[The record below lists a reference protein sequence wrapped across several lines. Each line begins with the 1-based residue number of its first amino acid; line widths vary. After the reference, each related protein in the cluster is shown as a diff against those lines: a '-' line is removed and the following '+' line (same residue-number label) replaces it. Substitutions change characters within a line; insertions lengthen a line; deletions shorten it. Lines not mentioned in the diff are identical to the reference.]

1 MRTSFVAGLRLS
13 SIIACAL
20 AAAPVFAQESSTS
33 LQTIAPP
40 GPLVASQPSPPA
52 SAATPQAFA
61 ANAQALGGLQE
72 IVVTANK
79 RSQNLDDV
87 GLTITAASGAQLSQ
101 LGIRDTGDLAKI
113 TPGLQFAKSQ
123 DGTPVFTLR
132 GVGFNDYTLGAS
144 PAVSVY
150 VDQVPMAYSVFT
162 KGATLDL
169 ERVEVIKGPQGLL
182 FGQNSTGGAINYI
195 ANKPTDTLQGG
206 VDLSYSRFDTFDG
219 DAYISGPVGDT
230 LGVRVAVATTQSGPW
245 QKSVTRD
252 ASLGR
257 QHFYQGRL
265 QFDWKPTDRL
275 SFLLSVN
282 GWKDDGDTQAAQ
294 LIGIDL
300 QQTSSA
306 ANPTVVADRIAAFEN
321 YPLSDQNPRSA
332 DWDDDRSLKHDD
344 SFLQTSLR
352 ADYKVTDDIS
362 LTSVSAYSHY
372 VEHMGIDRDGTTL
385 HNAGVNDN
393 GRVDSYY
400 QELRLSGK
408 TDRFNWLLGAN
419 YAQNKTLSANDILT
433 GDSTNTA
440 LLPGGPFIARST
452 TTITQNTRDSAVYGN
467 VEFKVTDQLTLLGG
481 ARYTESKNRYSS
493 CMRGDEGMQA
503 TFGYFSKLL
512 GGTTNGPVTSQS
524 CLNLD
529 ATTFQM
535 IQTPF
540 HDQLNQH
547 NVSWRGGINFKPSQ
561 NILFYGLISRGYKSG
576 SFPTVPAST
585 TAQFAPVTQES
596 VTAYEAGVKITALDR
611 TLQLNAA
618 GFHYDY
624 KNKQVRGIILDPI
637 FNQLEK
643 LVNIPK
649 SRINGVEL
657 EIIYTPVHG
666 LTLHG
671 GATYIDS
678 KVQKFSGINNNRITD
693 DYAGSALPFSPKW
706 YLVGDINYEF
716 AINDNLHAFLGA
728 NALYNSKAN
737 STLIANDSNLA
748 ELSRIK
754 AFTTVDLRAGIKA
767 ADDRWAFSIWGRNIT
782 NSYYWS
788 NQFVTQDVVV
798 RYAAKPVT
806 YGATL
811 KFNFR

>member
-1 MRTSFVAGLRLS
+1 MRTSFVAGVSLS
-13 SIIACAL
+13 SVIACTL
-20 AAAPVFAQESSTS
+20 AATPAFAQESPASP
-33 LQTIAPP
+33 QAVAPP
-40 GPLVASQPSPPA
+40 ALPVASQPAPA
-52 SAATPQAFA
+52 SSAAVTA
-61 ANAQALGGLQE
+61 APASSTGGLQE

-79 RSQNLDDV
+79 RAQNLNDV
-87 GLTITAASGAQLSQ
+87 GLSITAASGAQLAQ
-101 LGIRDTGDLAKI
+101 VGIKDTGDLAKI
-113 TPGLQFAKSQ
+113 TPGLSFAKSQ

-169 ERVEVIKGPQGLL
+169 ERVEVLKGPQGLL

-195 ANKPTDTLQGG
+195 ANKPTDTVQGG
-206 VDLSYSRFDTFDG
+206 AGLSYSRFDTFDG
-219 DAYISGPVGDT
+219 EAYISGPVGDT
-230 LGVRVAVATTQSGPW
+230 LGIRAAVATTQSGPW

-252 ASLGR
+252 AALGR

-265 QFDWKPTDRL
+265 QFDWKPSDRL

-282 GWKDDGDTQAAQ
+282 GWVDTGDTQAAQ
-294 LIGIDL
+294 LVGIDL

-306 ANPTVVADRIAAFEN
+306 ANPAEVARRIAAFEN
-321 YPLSDQNPRSA
+321 YPLSDQNARNA
-332 DWDDDRSLKHDD
+332 DWDADRSLKHDD
-344 SFLQTSLR
+344 AFIQTSLR
-352 ADYKVTDDIS
+352 GDYKLTDDVT

-385 HNAGVNDN
+385 KNAGVNDN
-393 GRVDSYY
+393 GRVESYY

-408 TDRFNWLLGAN
+408 SGPFNWLLGAN

-440 LLPGGPFIARST
+440 LLPGGPFIAKST
-452 TTITQNTRDSAVYGN
+452 TTITQNTRDTAVFGN
-467 VEFKVTDQLTLLGG
+467 VEYKLNDQITLLGG
-481 ARYTESKNRYSS
+481 ARYTDSKNRYSS
-493 CMRGDEGMQA
+493 CMRGDAGMQA
-503 TFGYFSKLL
+503 TFGYFSDLL
-512 GGTTNGPVTSQS
+512 GGSTNGPVTGQS

-540 HDQLNQH
+540 HDHLNQH
-547 NVSWRGGINFKPSQ
+547 NVSWRGGVNFKPTKD
-561 NILFYGLISRGYKSG
+561 ILLYALVSRGYKSG

-585 TAQFAPVTQES
+585 TAQFAPVSQES
-596 VTAYEAGVKITALDR
+596 VTAYEAGFKITALDHK
-611 TLQLNAA
+611 LQVNAA

-624 KNKQVRGIILDPI
+624 RDKQVRGIILDPI

-649 SRINGVEL
+649 SHINGAEL
-657 EIIYTPVHG
+657 ELILTPVRG

-678 KVQKFSGINNNRITD
+678 KVQRFSGINNNRITE
-693 DYAGSALPFSPKW
+693 DYAGSPLPFSPKW
-706 YLVGDINYEF
+706 NLVGDINYEF
-716 AINDNLHAFLGA
+716 AVNDSLHAFLGA

-737 STLIANDSNLA
+737 STLINGDSTLP

-754 AFTTVDLRAGIKA
+754 AFATLDLRAGVKSA
-767 ADDRWAFSIWGRNIT
+767 SDRWTLSVWGRNVT
-782 NSYYWS
+782 NSYYWT

>member
-1 MRTSFVAGLRLS
+1 MRNSTIAGLSLS
-13 SIIACAL
+13 SIIAGAL
-20 AAAPVFAQESSTS
+20 AAAPAIAQESAASP
-33 LQTIAPP
+33 QAVAPAAPP
-40 GPLVASQPSPPA
+40 VASQPEPA
-52 SAATPQAFA
+52 TSAGPVTSAVTSQPS
-61 ANAQALGGLQE
+61 NGLQE

-79 RSQNLDDV
+79 RAQNLNDV
-87 GLTITAASGAQLSQ
+87 GLSITAASGAQLAQ
-101 LGIRDTGDLAKI
+101 IGVRDTGDLVKI
-113 TPGLQFAKSQ
+113 TPGLSFAKSQ

-150 VDQVPMAYSVFT
+150 VDQVPLAYSVFT

-169 ERVEVIKGPQGLL
+169 QRVEVLKGPQGLL

-195 ANKPTDTLQGG
+195 ANRPTDRVEGG
-206 VDLSYSRFDTFDG
+206 VGLSYSRFDTFDG
-219 DAYISGPVGDT
+219 EAYISGPVGDN
-230 LGVRVAVATTQSGPW
+230 LGIRAAVATTQSGPW

-275 SFLLSVN
+275 SLLLSVN

-294 LIGIDL
+294 LVGIDL

-306 ANPTVVADRIAAFEN
+306 ANPGEVARRIAAFEN
-321 YPLSDQNPRSA
+321 YPLSDQNARTA
-332 DWDDDRSLKHDD
+332 DWDADRSLKHDD
-344 SFLQTSLR
+344 SFFQTSLR
-352 ADYKVTDDIS
+352 ADYKLTDDIS

-385 HNAGVNDN
+385 KNAGVNDN

-400 QELRLSGK
+400 QELRLAGK
-408 TDRFNWLLGAN
+408 TGPLNWLLGAN
-419 YAQNKTLSANDILT
+419 YAQNKTLSANDIFT

-440 LLPGGPFIARST
+440 ILPGGPFIAKST
-452 TTITQNTRDSAVYGN
+452 TTITQNTRDTAVFGN
-467 VEFKVTDQLTLLGG
+467 VEYKLTDKLTLLGG
-481 ARYTESKNRYSS
+481 ARYTDSKNRYSS

-503 TFGYFSKLL
+503 TFGFFSNLL
-512 GGTTNGPVTSQS
+512 GGTTNGPVTGRS

-540 HDQLNQH
+540 HDHLNQH
-547 NVSWRGGINFKPSQ
+547 NVSWRGGINYKPTRD
-561 NILFYGLISRGYKSG
+561 ILLYALVSRGYKSG

-611 TLQLNAA
+611 KLQVNAA

-624 KNKQVRGIILDPI
+624 RNKQVRGIILDPI

-649 SRINGVEL
+649 SRINGAEL
-657 EIIYTPVHG
+657 EIILTPVHG

-678 KVQKFSGINNNRITD
+678 KVQRFSGINNNRITS

-706 YLVGDINYEF
+706 YLVGDVNYEF
-716 AINDNLHAFLGA
+716 ALNDRLHAFLGA

-737 STLIANDSNLA
+737 STLINGDDSLP

-754 AFTTVDLRAGIKA
+754 AFTTVDLRAGVKS
-767 ADDRWAFSIWGRNIT
+767 ADDRWTFSVWGRNIT